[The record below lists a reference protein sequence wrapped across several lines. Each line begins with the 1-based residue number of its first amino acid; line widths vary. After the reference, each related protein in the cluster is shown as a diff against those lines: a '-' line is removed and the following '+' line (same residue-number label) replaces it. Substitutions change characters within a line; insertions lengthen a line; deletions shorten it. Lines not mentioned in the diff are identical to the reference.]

1 MKEGR
6 MPEAELSDG
15 NSEKIFESLKDLL
28 KDISEDWETV
38 EVTTETRLVDLGM
51 ESISLVY
58 LIAELQQMYR
68 SGRYLVSQDARRRYL
83 PEGHDGR
90 RRAEVARRAD
100 QVFRRQQDAGL
111 KWQIPTRQIRAWQT
125 AAPRKRS

>member
-1 MKEGR
+1 MEEGR

-15 NSEKIFESLKDLL
+15 DSEKIFESLKELL

-58 LIAELQQMYR
+58 LIAELQQMYGLGDTLFR
-68 SGRYLVSQDARRRYL
+68 KMRG
-83 PEGHDGR
+83 EGT
-90 RRAEVARRAD
+90 
-100 QVFRRQQDAGL
+100 FL
-111 KWQIPTRQIRAWQT
+111 KDMTVGDVLKSLGALIKSSASSKTPG
-125 AAPRKRS
+125 